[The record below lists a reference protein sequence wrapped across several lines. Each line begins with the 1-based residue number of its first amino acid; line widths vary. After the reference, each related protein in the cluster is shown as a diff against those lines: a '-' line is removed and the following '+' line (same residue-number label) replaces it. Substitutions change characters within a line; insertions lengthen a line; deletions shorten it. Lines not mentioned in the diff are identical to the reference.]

1 MSKAF
6 QCDNCLDCF
15 PGSPEEVIDGKDI
28 CHSCVRVLKAL
39 GTIDPFVKTRVK
51 LRSDKQVDWSR
62 TDFPLHTGRHSQ

>member
-15 PGSPEEVIDGKDI
+15 PGSPEEVIGGKDI
-28 CHSCVRVLKAL
+28 CHSCVRVLKVL
-39 GTIDPFVKTRVK
+39 GTIDPFVIK

-62 TDFPLHTGRHSQ
+62 TDFPLHTGWHSQ